1 MLSLYTV
8 VMNCESVYS
17 GCIKPNDHIYKAL
30 LERLTSDKFQWHFI
44 QEFFV
49 GIITFIIFSCSHKA
63 KMMFNL

>member
-1 MLSLYTV
+1 MLSLYSV

-44 QEFFV
+44 KEFFV
-49 GIITFIIFSCSHKA
+49 GIITFRIFSCSHMA
-63 KMMFNL
+63 KTM